1 VHYRSDLPS
10 NADRRKKGDRMV
22 MPERRQKVEEMT
34 PDNFGIADQA
44 GGPVFSQ
51 TGEKVK
57 KNNKRKRKR
66 EDSVFL
72 ERKKNCF
79 VY

>member
-1 VHYRSDLPS
+1 MNALSMTLIPSPVHYRSDLPS

-22 MPERRQKVEEMT
+22 MPERWQEVEEMT
-34 PDNFGIADQA
+34 PDHFRIADQA

-57 KNNKRKRKR
+57 K
-66 EDSVFL
+66 
-72 ERKKNCF
+72 
-79 VY
+79 

>member
-1 VHYRSDLPS
+1 MHYRSDLPS

-22 MPERRQKVEEMT
+22 MTERRQKVEEMT

-57 KNNKRKRKR
+57 NIKIKGKGNDKQVWVKQRT
-66 EDSVFL
+66 
-72 ERKKNCF
+72 
-79 VY
+79 